1 MMETLLANE
10 QPLKYSLQTDEQT
23 PVYETDY
30 NGNIKYYEDSD
41 GNKIPIETGDYE
53 PGYSVPVEFNA
64 NISMGGS
71 DTQQD
76 VFGIDVSSYDATILV
91 ERDALP
97 ITETSLIWYETEPS
111 YIDDKQTIV
120 NWRTADYSVVK
131 IVDSLNFT
139 KIVLKKRVK

>member
-1 MMETLLANE
+1 MRTLRRNKQKL
-10 QPLKYSLQTDEQT
+10 LYSLQIDELV
-23 PVYETDY
+23 PVYETDDA
-30 NGNIKYYEDSD
+30 GNIKYYTDSD

-53 PGYSVPVEFNA
+53 LGYAVPVEFYA

-76 VFGIDVSSYDATILV
+76 VFGIDVSSYDATVLV
-91 ERDALP
+91 ERDSLP
-97 ITETSLIWYETEPS
+97 VTETSLIWYDTEPT
-111 YIDDKQTIV
+111 YNDDKKTIV

-139 KIVLKKRVK
+139 KIILKKRVK